1 MDKKWQ
7 DIHIIYEET
16 RFKEPP
22 TTYTIRQVSIKS
34 VTTTDLFI
42 KINIVDTND
51 NKNTII
57 VPKLNGV
64 KVEFD

>member
-7 DIHIIYEET
+7 DIHVVYEGGK
-16 RFKEPP
+16 FGEPP
-22 TTYTIRQVSIKS
+22 TTYTIRQVNIKS

-42 KINIVDTND
+42 KINIVDTSD
-51 NKNTII
+51 NKNMII

-64 KVEFD
+64 KVVFD